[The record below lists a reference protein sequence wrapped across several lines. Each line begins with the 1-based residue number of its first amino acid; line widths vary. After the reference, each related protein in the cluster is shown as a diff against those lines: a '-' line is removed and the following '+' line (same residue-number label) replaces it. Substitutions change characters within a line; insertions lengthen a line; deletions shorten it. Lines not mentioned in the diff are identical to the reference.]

1 MNNLNIIFIHG
12 WLFDSRIWNGLDKEF
27 DEFKSVKLI
36 DLPGYGTNKR
46 SKVNHKDF
54 CRKVISSIEDRTII
68 IAWSYGALLV
78 LDAYHEIIALG
89 VKIVLINANLD
100 LHDPTNKELSMKNI
114 NELITKLR
122 LDKNRAIKNFMYECV
137 KNSNKP
143 KTEFKEINA
152 KFKTEDFPSTEVLI
166 NNLNEMKLFPSNKH
180 ISFKPDNILCINTD
194 KDQFFDKRDNVYLEA
209 TIKDLGHIPFI
220 HGNKQIFN
228 LIMDFI

>member
-1 MNNLNIIFIHG
+1 
-12 WLFDSRIWNGLDKEF
+12 
-27 DEFKSVKLI
+27 
-36 DLPGYGTNKR
+36 
-46 SKVNHKDF
+46 
-54 CRKVISSIEDRTII
+54 
-68 IAWSYGALLV
+68 
-78 LDAYHEIIALG
+78 
-89 VKIVLINANLD
+89 
-100 LHDPTNKELSMKNI
+100 MKNI